1 MEKAKSAAEGGE
13 QLEANAALRQDRALN
28 GIADGKMLQ
37 RVSEA
42 SAGGRQ
48 ALQSPSAPSGPDLS
62 QVTARKNLDETAFFF
77 PHLISDNE
85 GKVKLEFTMPEAL
98 TQWRFLGFAHDND
111 LRSGYL
117 EDKVVTAKDL
127 MVQPNPPR
135 FLREGDVLEFTVKVS
150 NQSATRQTG
159 KVRLTLANAR
169 TGKPVDQLLGITEP
183 DQSFELAAKESQSFS
198 WKLTVPDGAGV
209 LTYKAVGSTG
219 RISDGEEGFLPVLS
233 RRTLVTESLPL
244 PIRGPATKKFEFTRL
259 LKSAES
265 KTLRNQSLTV
275 QMVSNPSWYAVM
287 ALPYL
292 MESPYECTEQTFNR
306 LYANSLARHI
316 ANSDPKIHRIF
327 EQWRGTPAL
336 QSPLE
341 KNQDLKSVM
350 LEETPWLRQAQAESQ
365 ARRNVGILFED
376 NRLNDETARLLA
388 KLSQQQMG
396 DGAWPWFPGGPPC
409 DYITLYITTGFGRLH
424 HLGVKVDQSPALRS
438 LARLDGW
445 INKMYH
451 DILDAEKLEKVQKG
465 DAYKER
471 SHLSHTIAL
480 YLYGRSFFLDD
491 KPIAAAHKEAVDFF
505 LAQARKYWL
514 QLADRQ
520 SQGQLAIA
528 LKRFGDQTTPRDIMR
543 SILERSVSDEELG
556 TFWRDTEML
565 VWWYRAP
572 IETQA
577 LMIEALD
584 EVLDDA
590 KAVEDCKVWLLKQ
603 KQTQDWKTT
612 KATADA
618 VYALLLRGAGQL
630 ASDELVEV
638 SLGGKTI
645 EPENVEAGT
654 GFYEQRL
661 VRSEITPQMGHI
673 TVKKT
678 DPGVAWGSVH
688 WQYLEDMSKVTS
700 YADTPLKLTKSLYIR
715 EYTKKGPVFGAR
727 CRPAQGRRRA
737 GGPHHPAD
745 RPRHGVRA
753 LEGPSRERHGAG
765 QCVVAVS
772 LPGRPGLLR
781 GDQGHGQPLL
791 HRLPAEGRLRV
802 RVCHSG
808 CPQGQVPDRICLDP
822 VHVRPGVQQPLREPA
837 AGGEIR
843 CGSRKIAPVAV
854 ISHILTRKRGVRCVL
869 PCCQRLSRS

>member
-1 MEKAKSAAEGGE
+1 MATGKGKPEGNDKAEYAEIETATTGSDGKRERFAA
-13 QLEANAALRQDRALN
+13 
-28 GIADGKMLQ
+28 ADGLGGGDML
-37 RVSEA
+37 RKGVGK
-42 SAGGRQ
+42 GGGTLAQ
-48 ALQSPSAPSGPDLS
+48 AAPTGPDLG
-62 QVTARKNLDETAFFF
+62 QVSARKNLDETAFFF
-77 PHLISDNE
+77 PHLISDSE

-98 TQWRFLGFAHDND
+98 TQWKFLGFAHDSD

-376 NRLNDETARLLA
+376 NRLNDETSAA
-388 KLSQQQMG
+388 AG
-396 DGAWPWFPGGPPC
+396 EAFAAADGRRCMALVYRRPA
-409 DYITLYITTGFGRLH
+409 LRLH
-424 HLGVKVDQSPALRS
+424 HALHHHRLRPPASPGREGRS
-438 LARLDGW
+438 IAGPAVARAAGRLD
-445 INKMYH
+445 
-451 DILDAEKLEKVQKG
+451 Q
-465 DAYKER
+465 
-471 SHLSHTIAL
+471 
-480 YLYGRSFFLDD
+480 
-491 KPIAAAHKEAVDFF
+491 
-505 LAQARKYWL
+505 
-514 QLADRQ
+514 
-520 SQGQLAIA
+520 
-528 LKRFGDQTTPRDIMR
+528 
-543 SILERSVSDEELG
+543 
-556 TFWRDTEML
+556 
-565 VWWYRAP
+565 
-572 IETQA
+572 
-577 LMIEALD
+577 
-584 EVLDDA
+584 
-590 KAVEDCKVWLLKQ
+590 
-603 KQTQDWKTT
+603 
-612 KATADA
+612 
-618 VYALLLRGAGQL
+618 
-630 ASDELVEV
+630 
-638 SLGGKTI
+638 
-645 EPENVEAGT
+645 
-654 GFYEQRL
+654 
-661 VRSEITPQMGHI
+661 
-673 TVKKT
+673 
-678 DPGVAWGSVH
+678 
-688 WQYLEDMSKVTS
+688 
-700 YADTPLKLTKSLYIR
+700 
-715 EYTKKGPVFGAR
+715 
-727 CRPAQGRRRA
+727 
-737 GGPHHPAD
+737 
-745 RPRHGVRA
+745 
-753 LEGPSRERHGAG
+753 
-765 QCVVAVS
+765 
-772 LPGRPGLLR
+772 
-781 GDQGHGQPLL
+781 
-791 HRLPAEGRLRV
+791 
-802 RVCHSG
+802 
-808 CPQGQVPDRICLDP
+808 
-822 VHVRPGVQQPLREPA
+822 
-837 AGGEIR
+837 
-843 CGSRKIAPVAV
+843 
-854 ISHILTRKRGVRCVL
+854 
-869 PCCQRLSRS
+869 